1 MLFGLTRAFQN
12 GMTLPG
18 STKDHRTA
26 PPQTKGL
33 GDGQVLPGGDWNG
46 VLPTQ
51 KILDTNLATP
61 ESFTLIGPPIQKL
74 VHIIQSTK
82 TPNHKHTTPFIW
94 QSVAQIKNKSTQGRV
109 CFIQNCKIL
118 KKLPPSI
125 PPFNTLNSA
134 SGPQIKN
141 PLVAFGLPHQILSK
155 MV

>member
-82 TPNHKHTTPFIW
+82 TPNHKHT
-94 QSVAQIKNKSTQGRV
+94 QSQTHH
-109 CFIQNCKIL
+109 
-118 KKLPPSI
+118 
-125 PPFNTLNSA
+125 
-134 SGPQIKN
+134 
-141 PLVAFGLPHQILSK
+141 PLYMAICGSNQK
-155 MV
+155 QKYTR